1 MASPLYRLL
10 LISTPVGALGSGF
23 GGGVELFI
31 KNATQALRQRG
42 HSITV
47 VAPEK
52 SVLDTCDRLI
62 EIPGTLQPT
71 AHTSDRTAP
80 VVMPEPSVLS
90 AMWEYARQVQSEYDL
105 ILHYAYDWLPFYL
118 TPFLQIPVAHYIS
131 MSSLSDVLD
140 QAMGHVAKHFPG
152 TVGVCTQVQAETFP
166 FAQHCRLI
174 GSSVDLK
181 LYDYCDTPGDALVW
195 LGRISPEKGLEDAIA
210 AVQAAQT
217 PLKIL
222 GKLENLD
229 YWQRLQ
235 ATFPDAPIEYLG
247 FLPTSEMQAVIRNCR
262 ALLMTPKWIEAFGNV
277 AIEALACGVPV
288 ISYQRGGP
296 TEIVREGETGWL
308 VEPDSVADLIAAI
321 QKIGQL
327 DRQAC
332 RQQAETEFSLE
343 AMASRYEAWFGEIV
357 ATFKQCSGQ

>member
-1 MASPLYRLL
+1 MAPLHYRLL
-10 LISTPVGALGSGF
+10 LLSTPVGALGSGL

-31 KNATQALRQRG
+31 KNATQGLRQRG
-42 HSITV
+42 HSVTV
-47 VAPEK
+47 VAPEH

-62 EIPGTLQPT
+62 EISGTFQPT

-90 AMWEYARQVQSEYDL
+90 AMWDYARQVQSEYDL

-140 QAMGHVAKHFPG
+140 QTMGYVAEHFPG

-174 GSSVDLK
+174 GSSVDLN
-181 LYDYCDTPGDALVW
+181 LYDYCDTPGEAVAW

-210 AVQAAQT
+210 AVQATQT

-229 YWQRLQ
+229 YWHQLQ
-235 ATFPDAPIEYLG
+235 VTFPDAPIEYLG
-247 FLPTSEMQAVIRNCR
+247 FLPTREMQAAIRTCC

-288 ISYQRGGP
+288 ISYRRGGP
-296 TEIVREGETGWL
+296 TEIVHHGKTGWL
-308 VEPDSVADLIAAI
+308 VEPDNVAELATAI
-321 QKIGQL
+321 QQISQL

-343 AMASRYEAWFGEIV
+343 AMASRYEKWFGDIL
-357 ATFKQCSGQ
+357 ATFKQPPV